1 MFTKMNKTRMTRLS
15 ETTRC
20 RLKTSVECIIKAQNP
35 SLKNINMSYDF
46 LVKELIDFLEDE
58 ANKYGYERHKRTGK
72 KAKRR

>member
-1 MFTKMNKTRMTRLS
+1 MNKSRMTRLS

-20 RLKTSVECIIKAQNP
+20 RLKTSVECIIKIQNP
-35 SLKNINMSYDF
+35 SLKNINMSFDF